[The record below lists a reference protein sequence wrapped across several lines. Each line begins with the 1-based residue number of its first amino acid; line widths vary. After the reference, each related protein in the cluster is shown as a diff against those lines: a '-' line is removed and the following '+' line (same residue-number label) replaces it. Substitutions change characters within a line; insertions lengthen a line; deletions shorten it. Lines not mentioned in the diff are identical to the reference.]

1 MNVANL
7 CIYSNPKLIKL
18 SIDNLIKLK
27 DVSIRD
33 NIELKELTSSSNS
46 ITELD
51 ILGVPKLKTLLMLP
65 LLLTKLEIS
74 SEKITEL
81 QIEKLINLKY
91 LQIQNNLKLTKLLID
106 GLIKLKTLNK
116 NPFLIE
122 FMNRKFRNI
131 KYK

>member
-1 MNVANL
+1 MCFLIIFRSLVPNLLTRLVITVKPNVKELSIMNVTNL

-27 DVSIRD
+27 VVSIRD

-51 ILGVPKLKTLLMLP
+51 ILGVPKLKTLLTLP

-74 SEKITEL
+74 SEK
-81 QIEKLINLKY
+81 
-91 LQIQNNLKLTKLLID
+91 
-106 GLIKLKTLNK
+106 
-116 NPFLIE
+116 
-122 FMNRKFRNI
+122 
-131 KYK
+131 

>member
-1 MNVANL
+1 MNVTNL

-27 DVSIRD
+27 VVSIRD

-51 ILGVPKLKTLLMLP
+51 ILGVPKLKTLLTLP

-74 SEKITEL
+74 SEK
-81 QIEKLINLKY
+81 
-91 LQIQNNLKLTKLLID
+91 
-106 GLIKLKTLNK
+106 
-116 NPFLIE
+116 
-122 FMNRKFRNI
+122 
-131 KYK
+131 